1 MDGKLKRKYS
11 LEQSGEYFL
20 CFYSTAQDVYAKII
34 SMNEG
39 EDPKAPDTSDAPMN
53 DSEQGS
59 DGVFSISH
67 DSPVEE
73 PEEGNAAPVED
84 AEPQDIFAAEESE
97 AAPASSEPEDSP
109 MQPAAQNPLTSNPN
123 PSGQSYAQRR
133 SGGRRDFSNMNN
145 QSAQSS
151 QAPQFFNDAMIAN
164 TPVEQPR
171 QSKKGLI
178 IAVGI
183 GVLVLVLVG
192 AFAFFFL
199 NKAKVDA
206 EKQVVDGRNTKSLSG
221 KVRKKF
227 NVYANYILS
236 GEEKED
242 EIPESKPLT
251 SKIQSIYSSS
261 DSTEVSLYTSKA
273 SELFDDFINSFK
285 EEIKLTEVVK
295 TYKKDFDATI
305 YTLTT
310 SPLSYDEIYDRYI
323 QGGTS
328 SAENYVDS
336 ILGDNIDSHLIKS
349 RQKEH
354 ASVYIQEL
362 DLFNRASC
370 IVNKE
375 VVNSCVDA
383 IKSAEKIELDNEFK
397 DSYEVLQTAI
407 EASRRNV
414 VDNIWIVR
422 ASVLGEEKNED

>member
-1 MDGKLKRKYS
+1 M
-11 LEQSGEYFL
+11 
-20 CFYSTAQDVYAKII
+20 CFYSIVQDVYAKII

-39 EDPKAPDTSDAPMN
+39 EDPKAPDTSDAPIN
-53 DSEQGS
+53 DSEQES

-73 PEEGNAAPVED
+73 PEEGNAAPIED
-84 AEPQDIFAAEESE
+84 AEPQDIFAAEEPE
-97 AAPASSEPEDSP
+97 ATPAPSEPEDPP
-109 MQPAAQNPLTSNPN
+109 MQPAAQNPLTSGSNS
-123 PSGQSYAQRR
+123 SGQSYTQRR

-145 QSAQSS
+145 QPAPQSP

-183 GVLVLVLVG
+183 GILVLVLVG

-354 ASVYIQEL
+354 ASIYIQEL

-375 VVNSCVDA
+375 VVDSCVNA
-383 IKSAEKIELDNEFK
+383 IVNAEKIELDKEFG
-397 DSYEVLQTAI
+397 DSYKTLQTAI
-407 EASRRNV
+407 EVSRRNV

-422 ASVLGEEKNED
+422 ASVLGEEKNEN